1 MTHHKT
7 GFLLLNISAALK
19 NKLQTCWLLKKIVYT
34 DKKRQ
39 DFWSIQTVRWCYVR
53 YAGFVHMRP
62 DKSRAQGRKRCS
74 LCPCS
79 FLPIRC
85 CALFFLKQSVLPL
98 GPLAT
103 LARLHDHIR
112 QLLHLEMR
120 RISVIWKCCVILE
133 ALNML
138 VVVEVPYA
146 ACPRSTGWAVAPMSE
161 EHSRAEQMP
170 PGCDVY
176 KGPGSV

>member
-7 GFLLLNISAALK
+7 GFLLLNISVALK

-34 DKKRQ
+34 DKKKTRSLIYTNSPMVLRAIRRLCAYTTRQ
-39 DFWSIQTVRWCYVR
+39 EQSSGEKKMFPLSMYFSSYQ
-53 YAGFVHMRP
+53 M
-62 DKSRAQGRKRCS
+62 
-74 LCPCS
+74 LCP
-79 FLPIRC
+79 
-85 CALFFLKQSVLPL
+85 FFLKQNVLPL

-120 RISVIWKCCVILE
+120 RISVNCHQCCFILD
-133 ALNML
+133 AVNML
-138 VVVEVPYA
+138 VVVPYA

-161 EHSRAEQMP
+161 EHSRAEQKP
-170 PGCDVY
+170 PGCGVY
-176 KGPGSV
+176 KGPRSV

>member
-1 MTHHKT
+1 MVLCAIRRLCAYATRQEQSS
-7 GFLLLNISAALK
+7 GE
-19 NKLQTCWLLKKIVYT
+19 KKMFPLSMFFSSY
-34 DKKRQ
+34 Q
-39 DFWSIQTVRWCYVR
+39 
-53 YAGFVHMRP
+53 M
-62 DKSRAQGRKRCS
+62 
-74 LCPCS
+74 LCP
-79 FLPIRC
+79 
-85 CALFFLKQSVLPL
+85 FFLKQSVLPL

-120 RISVIWKCCVILE
+120 RISVIWKCCVILD

-161 EHSRAEQMP
+161 EHSRAEQKP